1 MKKFLSLMLTLA
13 LIITTLAL
21 PITASAADISLMQ
34 GNSGTAKI
42 TVSYVAKDGDGEVIT
57 AENPV
62 RPSET
67 VKVDVLVK
75 ADQAV
80 TIHDYDISVYY
91 DSSYLTFDKN
101 TSIFDGEYNTADI
114 NNYVKLVKRDM
125 TQNTALNL
133 TTDEQV
139 VATLAFKVSED
150 ANITAIVKAGVGTT
164 SNVDTAFTD
173 SNLDSYSVDENNLTE
188 NGTEVNIVANEVA
201 ATVNNEAGFDG
212 KTYYTSTG
220 VTVKYTGTNVTS
232 AKVYKKGEPE
242 TEIGDINATDG
253 LLVSGEGEYV
263 IRILAAGM
271 NTPKEYTFSIVAKD
285 INAQITSAITDKKAL
300 GYKANDT
307 FEVPVSISGLQGAQ
321 AAMIKF
327 DLAYPTDYLE
337 LTSVSGATKTGV
349 AGSESITYGAEGQET
364 GIADGVFAT
373 LTFTVK
379 VPTENV
385 LYGEKSIG
393 FAKPDLA
400 LVTTQINPSATAVAL
415 ANDTQK
421 ITVVA
426 DKFAPYTES
435 DLKATWTNTGYSIGI
450 TPVNG
455 AEVKYVLRTAGS
467 ADVEGTQDNLKALFE
482 DATAVTATSAIPV
495 ADDKNDIYVVAKIGD
510 VYQLVAKFTPDMTK
524 IDTTAPSNVAVT
536 NGDMTAWAE
545 SKTVNEA
552 DVVVT
557 DAHNTSKGH
566 VSQYKYGEMT
576 EFADFTD
583 GKLEISS
590 SFNGKVTIRA
600 YDEAGNYA
608 DVDITVIVDAD
619 DPVLSEINFG
629 NVDTDGYKTA
639 EFTVTDISP
648 VTVKVYTVDSAD
660 ATMESISGEGT
671 TLTAAEGKY
680 SHKVNQAGFY
690 MFVATD
696 SVNKTNFKVV
706 NAEFTKLPA
715 ASALSVKV
723 LDNES
728 TELQANKFMTVA
740 DINKNY
746 STMNY
751 DGSNGKFTY
760 VEIAV
765 AAAGE
770 GYTNVIKV
778 NGVESDQTVFNTV
791 ADYEVEITTKHT
803 IDTTD
808 TQTATYKF
816 SIVAPNDMP
825 SVNNDKKFNI
835 VDYALIRKVV
845 GTNENGVLPTAADNF
860 KGGIFS
866 GDVTGDLTMNA
877 ADYQAVIKSLLD
889 GKVIETYDFPVLNR

>member
-34 GNSGTAKI
+34 GDSGKAKI
-42 TVSYVAKDGDGEVIT
+42 TVSYVAKDGDGTVIS
-57 AENPV
+57 EDNPV

-75 ADQAV
+75 ADQEITV
-80 TIHDYDISVYY
+80 SYYDISVYY
-91 DSSYLTFDKN
+91 DSAYLTFNQNDSTFNGTYSTNVK
-101 TSIFDGEYNTADI
+101 D
-114 NNYVKLVKRDM
+114 YVKLV
-125 TQNTALNL
+125 QENPISLPL
-133 TTDEQV
+133 STTDTT
-139 VATLAFKVSED
+139 VATLAFKVSEN
-150 ANITAIVKAGVGTT
+150 ANITATVNAGVGTS

-173 SNLDSYSVDENNLTE
+173 SNYDSYSIDELNLTE
-188 NGTEVNIVANEVA
+188 NGTQVNIAANEVA
-201 ATVNNEAGFDG
+201 ATVNNEAGFNG

-232 AKVYKKGEPE
+232 AKVYKKGESE

-253 LLVSGEGEYV
+253 LLVAGEGEYV

-285 INAQITSAITDKKAL
+285 INAQITSTITDKKAL
-300 GYKANDT
+300 GYKAGDT
-307 FEVPVSISGLQGAQ
+307 FKVPVSISGLEGAQ
-321 AAMIKF
+321 AAMINF
-327 DLAYPTDYLE
+327 NVSYPTDYLE
-337 LTSVSGATKTGV
+337 LTNVDGATKTGV
-349 AGSESITYGAEGQET
+349 AGSESITYGAEGQEA
-364 GIADGVFAT
+364 GIAGGVFTT

-421 ITVVA
+421 VTVVT

-435 DLKATWTNTGYSIGI
+435 DLKTTWTNTGYSIGI

-455 AEVKYVLRTAGS
+455 AEVKYVLRPAGS
-467 ADVEGTQDNLKALFE
+467 ADVEGTQDNLKGLFE
-482 DATAVTATSAIPV
+482 ETTAVAATAAIPV

-524 IDTTAPSNVAVT
+524 IDTTAPSAVTVT

-566 VSQYKYGEMT
+566 VSQYKYGETT

-608 DVDITVIVDAD
+608 DVDVTVMVDAEA
-619 DPVLSEINFG
+619 PVLSEINFG

-648 VTVKVYTVDSAD
+648 VTVKVYTVNSAD

-723 LDNES
+723 LNNES

-751 DGSNGKFTY
+751 NGSNGKFTY

-778 NGVESDQTVFNTV
+778 NGVESDQTVFDTV
-791 ADYEVEITTKHT
+791 DDYEVEITTKHT

-808 TQTATYKF
+808 TQTAKYKF
-816 SIVAPNDMP
+816 SIVAADNMP

-889 GKVIETYDFPVLNR
+889 GKVIGTYDFPVLNR